1 MLPADYD
8 GVEYQSISR
17 TGSTRVTVHPGQP
30 AYTHSMVGVCWSCM
44 FGEHDWLVWPVC
56 PHEAAP
62 EPVQEPA
69 QSSSPSTSAK
79 PGEKPKRRPRV
90 RWLGGEPVLNDPLP
104 ANVNAN
110 VNAPTPGGTPPESA
124 TRNAT
129 SSDSGMMP
137 VPMATEPTLLTY
149 PRSMVRLGV
158 RSSQFWCRSRCTTN
172 ISRVGGGH
180 DPASFLAP
188 KARHRPIF
196 RETPRG

>member
-30 AYTHSMVGVCWSCM
+30 AFTHSMVGVCWSCM

-62 EPVQEPA
+62 EPVPA
-69 QSSSPSTSAK
+69 QSPSPSTSAK

-104 ANVNAN
+104 ANVNAS
-110 VNAPTPGGTPPESA
+110 VNAPTPGGTPTESA
-124 TRNAT
+124 TRIAT

-137 VPMATEPTLLTY
+137 VPAATEPDITDLSQIDG
-149 PRSMVRLGV
+149 PSWGP
-158 RSSQFWCRSRCTTN
+158 SSGYGW
-172 ISRVGGGH
+172 
-180 DPASFLAP
+180 
-188 KARHRPIF
+188 
-196 RETPRG
+196 